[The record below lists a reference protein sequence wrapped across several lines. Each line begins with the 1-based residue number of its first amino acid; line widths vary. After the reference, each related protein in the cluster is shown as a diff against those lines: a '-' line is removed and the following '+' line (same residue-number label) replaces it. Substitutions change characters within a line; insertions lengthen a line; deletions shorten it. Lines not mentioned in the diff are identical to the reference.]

1 MLYVIH
7 VISYSKFTWRTLHNV
22 LNSMSVDVDEL
33 ALYLYTVS
41 NKTKRRPELYYSPS
55 LTQQGWG
62 GLLWTP
68 SPKHFWGCPTEVQDV
83 Q

>member
-1 MLYVIH
+1 
-7 VISYSKFTWRTLHNV
+7 
-22 LNSMSVDVDEL
+22 MSVDVDEL

-62 GLLWTP
+62 GLLLNI
-68 SPKHFWGCPTEVQDV
+68 FGDV
-83 Q
+83 LQKSRTFSE